1 MRQTRTLLLV
11 LLALLATLGVVL
23 IVLTNV
29 GDASVVASTGSVYGA
44 LETAG
49 VQNNVALRNDL
60 YEIVLRL
67 KGPWATVQLTGVSV
81 LLLALVALTAV
92 WRTPN

>member
-11 LLALLATLGVVL
+11 LLALLATLGAGL
-23 IVLTNV
+23 IVLTNI
-29 GDASVVASTGSVYGA
+29 GDASVVASTGCVYGA

-49 VQNNVALRNDL
+49 VQDNVTLRDDL

-67 KGPWATVQLTGVSV
+67 KGPWAAVQLTGASV
-81 LLLALVALTAV
+81 LLLALVALIAV
-92 WRTPN
+92 WRRPN